1 MKKLAFIVVI
11 LATVVMFY
19 RINRYP
25 ISFSI
30 YEGLSGLTASKII
43 DGDQGTIKRVW
54 EKPIRNQAGCSA
66 GIGSAD
72 NDIFFIFP
80 TVLFMELFGSR
91 DSYLTL
97 RLTSMIYGILSVW
110 VLYLLG
116 AKLFNRTVGVIAAFL
131 LSTSSWA
138 LVYSRISYDVS
149 ATILFALVCFYLY
162 AAIDRPNNPI
172 GYIILG
178 GLMGLATY
186 FYVPVRI
193 IFPLVVANMILR
205 MIFER
210 GYFRTHY
217 QYFILMIACFLLSLH
232 LQGGGLSTY
241 FVKNVPLSFAAWS
254 KSTDMWS
261 QLRLNITSAYQVFF
275 VEWGW
280 SHSVIAERGG
290 SFDFITGYCL
300 LAGFIWSVL
309 HINKQQYRLVIIWVT
324 AVMLPMIMTTG
335 EARRAVLVTTPIYLI
350 AAIGIYYLFY
360 YLTKRMRRFREVVM
374 AILVLA
380 VILPAGY
387 LNLENYFGLYEN
399 AYRDPC
405 NIFVRYRDQ
414 RAELLR
420 LMKGSKVYSDL
431 FRAELGW
438 PQGIEY
444 EAWRLG
450 LTEDRYELI
459 PPDQARKKFA
469 KSPPPCALYLRSGEL
484 KVKKI
489 PDDERKHL
497 DNP

>member
-1 MKKLAFIVVI
+1 MKKLAFLVVI

-30 YEGLSGLTASKII
+30 YEGLSGLTATKII
-43 DGDQGTIKRVW
+43 EGDREIIQRVW
-54 EKPIRNQAGCSA
+54 EKPIRNQSGGGA

-72 NDIFFIFP
+72 NDIFYIFP
-80 TVLFMELFGSR
+80 TVLFMELFGGR
-91 DSYLTL
+91 DSYLLL

-116 AKLFNRTVGVIAAFL
+116 SKLFNRTVGVIAAFL
-131 LSTSSWA
+131 LATSSWA

-162 AAIDRPNNPI
+162 AASDRPNNPI
-172 GYIILG
+172 GYMILG

-193 IFPLVVANMILR
+193 IFPLVVVNMILR
-205 MIFER
+205 MVMER

-217 QYFILMIACFLLSLH
+217 QYFILMIACFILSLH
-232 LQGGGLSTY
+232 LQGGDLSTY
-241 FVKNVPLSFAAWS
+241 FVKNVPLGFGAWA
-254 KSTDMWS
+254 KSNNMWS
-261 QLRLNITSAYQVFF
+261 QLWLNVTSAYRELF

-280 SHSVIAERGG
+280 GHSIIAERGG

-300 LAGFIWSVL
+300 LAGFLWSVFNF
-309 HINKQQYRLVIIWVT
+309 NKQQYRFVIIWVL
-324 AVMLPMIMTTG
+324 AVMLPAIMTTG
-335 EARRAVLVTTPIYLI
+335 EARRAILATTPIYLI

-360 YLTKRMRRFREVVM
+360 YLTKRMGRFREPVM
-374 AILVLA
+374 AILVLV

-387 LNLENYFGLYEN
+387 LNLKNYFGLYEK
-399 AYRDPC
+399 AYRDPH
-405 NIFVRYRDQ
+405 NIFVKYRDQ
-414 RAELLR
+414 RVKLVR
-420 LMKGSKVYSDL
+420 LMKDSKVYTDL

-444 EAWRLG
+444 EARRLG
-450 LTEDRYELI
+450 FKKDRYELL
-459 PPDQARKKFA
+459 PPNLARENFNRA
-469 KSPPPCALYLRSGEL
+469 PPPCALYLSSGEL
-484 KVKKI
+484 KVKEIK
-489 PDDERKHL
+489 P
-497 DNP
+497 